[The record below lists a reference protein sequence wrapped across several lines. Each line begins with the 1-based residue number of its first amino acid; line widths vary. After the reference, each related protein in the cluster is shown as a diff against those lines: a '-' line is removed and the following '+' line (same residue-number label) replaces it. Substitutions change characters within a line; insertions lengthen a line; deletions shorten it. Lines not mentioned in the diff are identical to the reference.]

1 MTSFFPAEFIYLLT
15 VYYTGALI

>member
-1 MTSFFPAEFIYLLT
+1 MTSFFPAEFIYLIT